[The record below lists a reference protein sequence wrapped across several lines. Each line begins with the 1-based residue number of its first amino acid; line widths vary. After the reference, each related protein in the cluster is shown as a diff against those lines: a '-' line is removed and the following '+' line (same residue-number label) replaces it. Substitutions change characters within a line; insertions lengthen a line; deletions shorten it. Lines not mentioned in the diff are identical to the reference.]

1 MLETPSTLGLFT
13 RNNENASPPGPVL
26 VGVVLGSDT
35 WVLEPL
41 KFPFIIS
48 AVTFPFTP
56 LKLHL
61 TALLSFLSPSIMSSF
76 RNYPFLSYCSTYYKT
91 KTY

>member
-1 MLETPSTLGLFT
+1 MLETPSKLGLFT

-56 LKLHL
+56 L
-61 TALLSFLSPSIMSSF
+61 
-76 RNYPFLSYCSTYYKT
+76 
-91 KTY
+91 